1 MKGCIPFQ
9 NQKYKL
15 ALRLPAHQL
24 RDRLRDMG
32 DDVGSERAVF
42 VALFRRQHPRPA
54 EQVRCRR
61 RALEGSDA
69 ARQNGAE
76 DAREHVSAAAARQG
90 GAALC
95 VECRALSV
103 GDDAR
108 VALQEKCDA
117 QVGGELPRDLHAA
130 GAHLFHRT
138 ARQAG
143 KFFEVRGEDDVRAP
157 AQRRGAI
164 ARQGVERVGIDD
176 QRPAEMLRQEADD
189 LVQFFRNAR
198 AHADGDAVGQ
208 LAHPRK
214 RLRVKGKAA
223 ERVGLGAQQQFGIFS
238 DAMREKIRSGVWGPG
253 QRLPI
258 RSELVT
264 QYNTTVATLQKAMD
278 ELAADGFIISA
289 GKRGTFVANEPPN
302 LSTFA
307 VVFQEAASTAWED
320 TLWTIFVSQK
330 RRLEKQFD
338 LKFSLYHLEENN
350 MASEDFLRLT
360 ADARFQRLAGVIF
373 LECPK
378 SYMTAPLLAAQ
389 LPCVAFTRENLPG
402 INTIWAD
409 YGGLLRL
416 AFDWL
421 HGEKCSRI
429 AAIAN
434 LDLPFDYMIG
444 VAQYA
449 ARFGLN
455 IPREWQLGLP
465 LGEAHSQ
472 WGENLIRLLMAGTP
486 DKRPDG
492 LIIVNE
498 NLWGLVTNTLQRM
511 NIQIGRDIRLALHA
525 NLPSTVHS
533 QLGVARFGFDI
544 DALINGCLTEL
555 RRFRKTGNIA
565 HDAMVGVVRE

>member
-1 MKGCIPFQ
+1 MNI
-9 NQKYKL
+9 KY
-15 ALRLPAHQL
+15 Q
-24 RDRLRDMG
+24 D
-32 DDVGSERAVF
+32 
-42 VALFRRQHPRPA
+42 
-54 EQVRCRR
+54 
-61 RALEGSDA
+61 
-69 ARQNGAE
+69 
-76 DAREHVSAAAARQG
+76 
-90 GAALC
+90 
-95 VECRALSV
+95 
-103 GDDAR
+103 
-108 VALQEKCDA
+108 
-117 QVGGELPRDLHAA
+117 
-130 GAHLFHRT
+130 
-138 ARQAG
+138 
-143 KFFEVRGEDDVRAP
+143 
-157 AQRRGAI
+157 I
-164 ARQGVERVGIDD
+164 
-176 QRPAEMLRQEADD
+176 
-189 LVQFFRNAR
+189 
-198 AHADGDAVGQ
+198 
-208 LAHPRK
+208 
-214 RLRVKGKAA
+214 
-223 ERVGLGAQQQFGIFS
+223 S

-258 RSELVT
+258 RSELVK

-278 ELAADGFIISA
+278 ELSADGCIISA

-307 VVFQEAASTAWED
+307 VVFQEAASTVWED

-330 RRLEKQFD
+330 RRLEKQFK
-338 LKFSLYHLEENN
+338 LKFNLYHIEENN
-350 MASEDFLRLT
+350 MTSEDFLRLT

-444 VAQYA
+444 VARYA

-472 WGENLIRLLMAGTP
+472 WGENLIRLLMTGTP

-544 DALINGCLTEL
+544 DALINGCLIEL
-555 RRFRKTGNIA
+555 RRFQKTGNIA